1 MIHRIAVRTDHA
13 PAAVGPYSQGICA
26 GQFVFAA
33 GQLGIDPGTG
43 AFVGETAAEQA
54 AQALDNLDGVLR
66 AGGASLAGAVM
77 LTVYLVD
84 LEEFGA
90 VNTVYAEKVPAPFP
104 ARVCV
109 QAAALPKGGRVEIS
123 AIAVR
128 QEAAETVDA

>member
-1 MIHRIAVRTDHA
+1 MIHRSAVSTAAA
-13 PAAVGPYSQGICA
+13 PAAVGPYSQAIGA

-33 GQLGIDPGTG
+33 GQLGIDPETGTFAG
-43 AFVGETAAEQA
+43 DTAAEQA
-54 AQALDNLDGVLR
+54 AQALDNLDQVLQ
-66 AGGASLAGAVM
+66 AGGASLASAVM

-84 LEEFGA
+84 LEEFDT
-90 VNTVYAEKVPAPFP
+90 VNAVYAEKVPPPFP

-128 QEAAETVDA
+128 QTPAASVDA